1 MIAFLYALNFAAS
14 IHCLL
19 LPFINF
25 PDDLL
30 DLLGYLALL
39 RPVCLLLLLHLSNL
53 VFLLVEHFRVAF
65 VNILLTLVFSK
76 LLLQRFLVVFAL
88 VFEIE
93 DASVARSV
101 HHLSLDGVDL
111 FSQERNPL
119 AFILDLAFILSSPTD
134 LLLD

>member
-1 MIAFLYALNFAAS
+1 MIAFFYALNFATS
-14 IHCLL
+14 IHGLL

-25 PDDLL
+25 LDNLL
-30 DLLGYLALL
+30 DLFGYLALL
-39 RPVCLLLLLHLSNL
+39 RPISLLLLLHLSNL

-65 VNILLTLVFSK
+65 VNILLTLVLCE
-76 LLLQRFLVVFAL
+76 LLLKRFLIVFAL

-101 HHLSLDGVDL
+101 NHLGLDSVDL
-111 FSQERNPL
+111 FSQKCDPF
-119 AFILDLAFILSSPTD
+119 AFVLDLAFILCAPTD